1 MHNVYTSRYYE
12 GLPKSVL
19 AVMANKQRAPKNRL
33 KIRHELGE
41 DVPQVY
47 VTEFAIDGS
56 IICEN
61 QVNRVDVISEG
72 QTIML

>member
-33 KIRHELGE
+33 KIRHEHGE
-41 DVPQVY
+41 DDPQIY
-47 VTEFAIDGS
+47 VTEYSSDGS

-61 QVNRVDVISEG
+61 QVHRVDVISEG
-72 QTIML
+72 HTIML